1 MRLPPDVPFSVN
13 RAVAGGVNQVVLHG
27 QSYTG
32 NYSSEIAELHYVLCF
47 LSFLL

>member
-27 QSYTG
+27 QSYNG
-32 NYSSEIAELHYVLCF
+32 NYYSEIAGIN
-47 LSFLL
+47 